1 MPILRR
7 QIRREIRQTTP
18 SALSDSARRG
28 SIDDSRLITFVDL
41 AGNVVGV
48 ITQPDVDVR
57 SSAPRPRAPLGVIT
71 LPRVEP

>member
-18 SALSDSARRG
+18 AALARSARRG
-28 SIDDSRLITFVDL
+28 SLDDSRLITFVDL

-48 ITQPDVDVR
+48 ITQPEVDVR
-57 SSAPRPRAPLGVIT
+57 STAPKTRAPLGVIT
-71 LPRVEP
+71 LPRLEP

>member
-18 SALSDSARRG
+18 TALARSARCG
-28 SIDDSRLITFVDL
+28 SIDDSRLLTFTDL

-48 ITQPDVDVR
+48 VTQPEVDVR
-57 SSAPRPRAPLGVIT
+57 STAPKTRAPFGILS
-71 LPRVEP
+71 LPRIEP